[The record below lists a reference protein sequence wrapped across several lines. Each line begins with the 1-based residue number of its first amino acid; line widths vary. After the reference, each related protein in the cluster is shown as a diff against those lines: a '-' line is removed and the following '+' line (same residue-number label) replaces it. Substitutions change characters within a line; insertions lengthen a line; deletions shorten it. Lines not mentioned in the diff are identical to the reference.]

1 MLQLN
6 LFNLGLDLI
15 QILLCFIN
23 LIVNYLVMNLSRV
36 SLFLDDIKSSPM
48 FYVYNWLLF
57 KLSVVFTPVIFLFN
71 ISNIFLFISFIPIS
85 ELCLVF
91 FRKSGNWIYY
101 WILFRILIF
110 ALVVFLFWL
119 LFFMN
124 ESIAITAIISPTI
137 L

>member
-71 ISNIFLFISFIPIS
+71 ISNIL
-85 ELCLVF
+85 
-91 FRKSGNWIYY
+91 R
-101 WILFRILIF
+101 F
-110 ALVVFLFWL
+110 AVNTN
-119 LFFMN
+119 MN
-124 ESIAITAIISPTI
+124 P
-137 L
+137 LGR